1 MKLRYELTG
10 YGWADCMIEVGE
22 AAATLTASYLT
33 DALDDLAGAV
43 VALLRGD
50 EQSTAIF
57 AEEPGEYRWQFAR
70 KGLEGIEIRI
80 HFVGRSTVRQPIF
93 EAEVPLRTFATA
105 VLFELQRL
113 LREYGVAEYKERWV
127 LHDFPERRIDELTEL
142 LT

>member
-1 MKLRYELTG
+1 
-10 YGWADCMIEVGE
+10 MIEVGE
-22 AAATLTASYLT
+22 ATATLTASYLT

-57 AEEPGEYRWQFAR
+57 AEEPGEYRWQFVR

-80 HFVGRSTVRQPIF
+80 HFVGHSTVS
-93 EAEVPLRTFATA
+93 PLRTAAAA
-105 VLFELQRL
+105 VLYGLQSL
-113 LREYGVAEYKERWV
+113 LGEYGVAEYKEHWV
-127 LHDFPERRIDELTEL
+127 LHDFPERRIDALTEL